1 MAELWRKRKA
11 SAKGICC
18 QPAHTHGALSCTLMS
33 SQTLKFRET
42 LNSSDT
48 LMPGWRQGEGSSIRI
63 EAAAAGDGLSVVA
76 EVSHEERQVL
86 RLVDGE
92 RTVEQINDHANMGEF
107 DTYRLLADL
116 VTRKLVEEVKRPN
129 VAEVKKSGRKL
140 PEKVLHV
147 LIGFMLA
154 AFAAADTPPI
164 PFAISAR
171 MWA

>member
-76 EVSHEERQVL
+76 EVSHEESMAQMEASIL
-86 RLVDGE
+86 S
-92 RTVEQINDHANMGEF
+92 
-107 DTYRLLADL
+107 
-116 VTRKLVEEVKRPN
+116 
-129 VAEVKKSGRKL
+129 KSGR
-140 PEKVLHV
+140 
-147 LIGFMLA
+147 
-154 AFAAADTPPI
+154 AAAGVGGLTAPLPI
-164 PFAISAR
+164 LSGALRYTVGAYAKKLEDMHHQFERQLVADSSPRAR
-171 MWA
+171 A